1 MADTANESA
10 KPSMISHAPI
20 DTMERNGLSN
30 RYHISKGFPRS
41 QNSISAA
48 NAKSPKAPSM
58 PHRAQSGT
66 RRTSQPGFAQTS
78 IAVAHRNA
86 PPAVPA
92 RNKYQIAKSLNTRTP
107 SLTTPQ
113 YTQPTAQQAKPGGS
127 EVAAHISG
135 HLGDVALTV
144 RNRGNRYLASSQG
157 CEVRCQPPQ

>member
-1 MADTANESA
+1 
-10 KPSMISHAPI
+10 MISHAPI
-20 DTMERNGLSN
+20 DTMERSGLSN

-48 NAKSPKAPSM
+48 SAKSPKAPNM

-66 RRTSQPGFAQTS
+66 RRTSQPEFARTS
-78 IAVAHRNA
+78 ITVAHRNA

-113 YTQPTAQQAKPGGS
+113 YTQPTAQQAKAEGS
-127 EVAAHISG
+127 RKVAAHTSG
-135 HLGDVALTV
+135 HFGDVALTV
-144 RNRGNRYLASSQG
+144 RNRGNHYLASSQG